1 MIIKGAMVCDANGEQ
16 RGDVRIEKGKIIAVE
31 RSIMP
36 KSGEEVLEANNLVL
50 LPGAID
56 LNTRV
61 SNSTLSKEN
70 LLNLSYK
77 AALGGISQAVLI
89 PDCKPTSSSELGL
102 ELLNALKG
110 DFKAQI
116 LGISDAIN
124 AENPKALNEL
134 ATLHKKGAKGIFAK
148 SNIDGNLLRR
158 ACEFSLMFDTPMF
171 FSCEDES
178 LSANGVM
185 NDGELS
191 SRLGLPSIPTLSE
204 TKEVAQMSEV
214 ARFMGIKA
222 IFLALATERSVEI
235 ICEAKNTDFK
245 SKPFKSKTPNLFLQ
259 TSIHHLMLTEDLCNH
274 YNTAAKIKPPLKS
287 ESTRAKLLKRVKR
300 GEIELIT
307 SLQSAKS
314 QAQKDLAFEE
324 AAFGIDMIE
333 CFVPMCYTLFVK
345 NERMTLSELSKI
357 LSLNPA
363 NALGFEQKGLIQE
376 GYDADLILI
385 DPKETCIMDNP
396 DSPYN
401 DWIFYGAVKEMF
413 IDGKQCLGF
422 HPNHS

>member
-16 RGDVRIEKGKIIAVE
+16 RGDVRIEKGKIVAVE

-36 KSGEEVLEANNLVL
+36 KSGEEVLGADNLIL
-50 LPGAID
+50 LPSAID

-61 SNSTLSKEN
+61 SNSILSKEN
-70 LLNLSYK
+70 LLKLSCK

-102 ELLNALKG
+102 ELLHALK
-110 DFKAQI
+110 DEFKAQI
-116 LGISDAIN
+116 LGISDAVN
-124 AENPKALNEL
+124 VENPKSLNEL
-134 ATLHKKGAKGIFAK
+134 AILHKKGAKGIFAK

-158 ACEFSLMFDTPMF
+158 ACEFALMFDVPMF

-191 SRLGLPSIPTLSE
+191 SRLGLPAIPTLSE

-214 ARFMGIKA
+214 ARFMGVKA
-222 IFLALATERSVEI
+222 VFLALATERSVEI
-235 ICEAKNTDFK
+235 IEEVKNIHLK
-245 SKPFKSKTPNLFLQ
+245 SISKTKTPHLFLQ
-259 TSIHHLMLTEDLCNH
+259 TSIHHLMLTENLCNH

-287 ESTRAKLLKRVKR
+287 ESTRTKLLKRVKR

-324 AAFGIDMIE
+324 AAFSIDMIE

-345 NERMTLSELSKI
+345 NERMNLSELSKI

-363 NALGFEQKGLIQE
+363 RALGFSEKGLIAE

-385 DPKETCIMDNP
+385 DPKETCVMDNP

-413 IDGKQCLGF
+413 VEGKQCLGF
-422 HPNHS
+422 YTHS